1 MADTRAEGWDKVI
14 GLNLRSVF
22 VGCKAAL
29 AHLPSGGSIVNVASI
44 AGFGRP
50 GHRRLRG
57 GQGGRDRPHPHLAV
71 EAAAQGSGQ
80 LPRPRL
86 GPNRPDRPHGRTG
99 DQPGPGDP
107 AGSLGRRE
115 ELAGPLL
122 LLASD
127 AGGYITGATLVVDG
141 GLLA

>member
-1 MADTRAEGWDKVI
+1 MI

-57 GQGGRDRPHPHLAV
+57 GQGGRDRLTPPWPWRRPPRGRVNCLA
-71 EAAAQGSGQ
+71 
-80 LPRPRL
+80 
-86 GPNRPDRPHGRTG
+86 
-99 DQPGPGDP
+99 PGWSEPP
-107 AGSLGRRE
+107 
-115 ELAGPLL
+115 
-122 LLASD
+122 
-127 AGGYITGATLVVDG
+127 
-141 GLLA
+141 